1 MNIDMQK
8 YNMVYKNR
16 VYKCLSLMYIH
27 FDDAI
32 NDRSHVKLSVIY
44 IDENNMVQE
53 IEDERENFQFV
64 INNKDWFTIQIKC
77 EETLSRASF

>member
-8 YNMVYKNR
+8 YNMVYKNK
-16 VYKCLSLMYIH
+16 VYKCLSLIYIRCN
-27 FDDAI
+27 DSI
-32 NDRSHVKLSVIY
+32 NDRSYVKLSVIY

-64 INNKDWFTIQIKC
+64 INNK
-77 EETLSRASF
+77 E